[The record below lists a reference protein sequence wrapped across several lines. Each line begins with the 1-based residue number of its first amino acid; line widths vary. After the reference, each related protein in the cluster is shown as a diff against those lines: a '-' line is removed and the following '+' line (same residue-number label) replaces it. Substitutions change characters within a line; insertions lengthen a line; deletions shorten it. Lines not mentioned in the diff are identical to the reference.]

1 MLRRKSSTVKIFCF
15 DTHLKVFIFYKYGT
29 IKSLLYK
36 YIGEKLNH
44 KKHFKVTKLI
54 INCYR
59 YSHIG
64 NKGNNTAAN
73 ANRDK

>member
-1 MLRRKSSTVKIFCF
+1 M
-15 DTHLKVFIFYKYGT
+15 
-29 IKSLLYK
+29 LYK

-64 NKGNNTAAN
+64 NKGNNIAAN